1 MRDILLALIRGYQ
14 RFISPHKGFVCA
26 YRVHTGRASC
36 SALGY
41 RVVRRFGVWQGLG
54 LIRQRTH
61 LCGVVHRHHAH
72 RVHPRLHTQV
82 GICDIGCDLP
92 MDGACSWPSV
102 NERISCSWPVENN
115 CPCSI
120 FDLFSCDGLHYKNK
134 KSDPKDTQPPSAKS

>member
-1 MRDILLALIRGYQ
+1 MRNILLALIRGYQ

-26 YRVHTGRASC
+26 YRVCTGKASC

-41 RVVRRFGVWQGLG
+41 RVVRRFGVWRGLG

-61 LCGVVHRHHAH
+61 LCGVVHRHHAQ

-82 GICDIGCDLP
+82 GVCDVGCDIP
-92 MDGACSWPSV
+92 MEGACLWPDAHDRFPCSMPSV
-102 NERISCSWPVENN
+102 KN

-120 FDLFSCDGLHYKNK
+120 FDLFSCDGFHHKDK
-134 KSDPKDTQPPSAKS
+134 KPDPKNSQPSSAKS